1 MSIHL
6 KGIDMG
12 LWRIISDGFTLVVG
26 TTNVPLTPA
35 QIKENDRLESLNAKV
50 MRILYYGLNKVEY
63 NSISS
68 CKTTKHIWTRLRGYP
83 RGNH

>member
-26 TTNVPLTPA
+26 TTDVPLTSA
-35 QIKENDRLESLNAKV
+35 QIKENDRLESLNAKA
-50 MRILYYGLNKVEY
+50 MSILYCGLNKAEY
-63 NSISS
+63 NNISS
-68 CKTTKHIWTRLRGYP
+68 CKTAKSNLD
-83 RGNH
+83 